1 MRQQRKLTLT
11 RNLRSFKSI
20 LVANWKNKP
29 VSEEETRTLLVGL
42 KKKAQVYKRIKTF
55 IAPPLVYFESVSE
68 KIKGFAHLASQGM
81 PFALVGARTALVTP
95 EILQSFGV
103 RIAIIGHSEE
113 RECGETNELVSR
125 RVRTALKSGIIP
137 LVCVGEMERD
147 HEGMHLEFLRKELKL
162 SLEGIKR
169 KDDAS
174 KLMIAYEPVWAIG
187 KSARD
192 AMLLKD
198 LAEMV
203 IFIRRILTDLFG
215 RKVAEK
221 ISILYGGSVE
231 PANARELIKESGV
244 NGFLVGH
251 VSLDAKKFA
260 AIAEA
265 LI

>member
-1 MRQQRKLTLT
+1 
-11 RNLRSFKSI
+11 
-20 LVANWKNKP
+20 
-29 VSEEETRTLLVGL
+29 
-42 KKKAQVYKRIKTF
+42 
-55 IAPPLVYFESVSE
+55 
-68 KIKGFAHLASQGM
+68 
-81 PFALVGARTALVTP
+81 
-95 EILQSFGV
+95 
-103 RIAIIGHSEE
+103 
-113 RECGETNELVSR
+113 
-125 RVRTALKSGIIP
+125 
-137 LVCVGEMERD
+137 
-147 HEGMHLEFLRKELKL
+147 
-162 SLEGIKR
+162 
-169 KDDAS
+169 
-174 KLMIAYEPVWAIG
+174 
-187 KSARD
+187 
-192 AMLLKD
+192 MLLKD